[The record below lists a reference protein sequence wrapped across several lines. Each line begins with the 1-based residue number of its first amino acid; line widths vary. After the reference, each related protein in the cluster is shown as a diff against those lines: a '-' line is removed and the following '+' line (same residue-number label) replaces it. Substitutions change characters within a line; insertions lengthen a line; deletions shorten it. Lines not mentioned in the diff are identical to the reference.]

1 MTVATGRRPRTTA
14 DPHERLLTRTRRRLA
29 FVVLALVG
37 TLVVAIGAA
46 TALTAVRVLD
56 AEADRSLRASSDA
69 FVARL
74 DGVIAAAPGAGGVG
88 TSSGSGAPGS
98 GMSGSGAPGSGD
110 QAGGN
115 GSEEGGSP
123 GEEKSERP
131 PAESDTFHLI
141 LGQDGSLLSNPARV
155 PLVSLPDQAAVAAA
169 NAAGSDLR
177 TVDEGGTRVR
187 LLTVP
192 VTHEGATRGYVQ
204 SGFVLTL
211 QDRQIETIV
220 LTIVIVGLLGLVGA
234 AVVTVLVVGRALVPI
249 RAAFDT
255 ERRFVADASHE
266 IRTPAAIIRASAEVL
281 EREDLVTAG
290 GRPLVADMVAEADRL
305 GRLVDD
311 LLALDASDRGT
322 LTLDR
327 RPTDLVALA
336 AETAARARPLAIER
350 GVAVEGP
357 AAAEGPAAGQPLVA
371 DVDSDRL
378 IQVLLVLL
386 DNATRHAPSG
396 TAVTVGVVRVG
407 SSIEINVDDRGP
419 GVPREAREAIFE
431 PFARLPGG
439 GKARGSGSGL
449 GLTIARRIVELHGGS
464 IGVTDAPSGGA
475 RFTIALP
482 QARSAGSSTGDRPA

>member
-1 MTVATGRRPRTTA
+1 MTATNGRRPRTTA
-14 DPHERLLTRTRRRLA
+14 DPHERVLARTRRRLA
-29 FVVLALVG
+29 IVVLALVG

-56 AEADRSLRASSDA
+56 TEADRSLQASSDA

-74 DGVIAAAPGAGGVG
+74 DGVVTAAPASSGTTTAPGGTTAPGA
-88 TSSGSGAPGS
+88 SGSGDS
-98 GMSGSGAPGSGD
+98 GGGD
-110 QAGGN
+110 
-115 GSEEGGSP
+115 GSEGGGSP
-123 GEEKSERP
+123 SDEKSEHP
-131 PAESDTFHLI
+131 PAESDTFHLV
-141 LGQDGSLLSNPARV
+141 LGPGGALVSNPAGI

-169 NAAGSDLR
+169 KATGSDLR
-177 TVDEGGTRVR
+177 TVDDGGTRVR

-192 VTHEGATRGYVQ
+192 VTHDGTTQGYVQ

-211 QDRQIETIV
+211 QDRQVETIV
-220 LTIVIVGLLGLVGA
+220 LTVVIVGLLGLVGA
-234 AVVTVLVVGRALVPI
+234 AIVTVLVVGRALVPI

-281 EREDLVTAG
+281 EREDLVTEG

-327 RPTDLVALA
+327 QPTDLVGLA
-336 AETAARARPLAIER
+336 AETSARARPLATER
-350 GVAVEGP
+350 GVAVDAPGR
-357 AAAEGPAAGQPLVA
+357 GQPIVA
-371 DVDSDRL
+371 DVDRDRL
-378 IQVLLVLL
+378 IQVLLVLI
-386 DNATRHAPSG
+386 DNATRHAPAG
-396 TAVTVGVVRVG
+396 TAVTVGVVRAG
-407 SSIEINVDDRGP
+407 STVEIHVDDRGP
-419 GVPREAREAIFE
+419 GVPRNARDAIFE

-439 GKARGSGSGL
+439 GTPRGSGSGL
-449 GLTIARRIVELHGGS
+449 GLAIARRIVELHGGS
-464 IGVTDAPSGGA
+464 IRVTDAPAGGA

-482 QARSAGSSTGDRPA
+482 LARGQESAAEDRTA